1 MCSLTLRQT
10 VNKSLLLTTLN
21 NRDNGE
27 RGSGGEGERGSG
39 GRGEVAERGIGE
51 KG

>member
-1 MCSLTLRQT
+1 MCSFTLRQT
-10 VNKSLLLTTLN
+10 VNKSLLLTTLT

-27 RGSGGEGERGSG
+27 RGSGGEGERGKWG
-39 GRGEVAERGIGE
+39 KGEVAERGIEE